1 MGLILEIDGLQKYY
15 PVRSG
20 VLDWLLS
27 KEKLWVRAVDGVSLA
42 IGENETLG
50 LVGESGSGKTT
61 LGRTVVMLERPTGGR
76 VVFQGKDLAKLG
88 EEELRKTRRQMQ
100 IVFQNPTS
108 SLDPRQRVKD
118 ILAEPLKAFAREEGS
133 DREGF
138 RDKLSES
145 LRAVGLSESALSRF
159 PHEFSGGQRQ
169 RISIARALILGPA
182 FLVLDEPTSALDSS
196 IQVQVL
202 NLLRQVQEE
211 RKLSY
216 LFITHNV
223 SVVRYM
229 ADRVAVMY
237 AGKIAEVGR
246 TREVLTNP
254 MHPYTMA
261 LISSVPEPD
270 PTKKRVGGALKGE
283 VPSSISPPMGCRFSP
298 RCPYAKDVCFR
309 DEPQLRSVEP
319 GRWVSCHFAPG
330 ISAPTSKN

>member
-1 MGLILEIDGLQKYY
+1 MILEIDGLQKYY

-76 VVFQGKDLAKLG
+76 VVFQGKDLAKLS

>member
-1 MGLILEIDGLQKYY
+1 MILEIDGLQKYY

-88 EEELRKTRRQMQ
+88 QEELRKTRRQMQ

-138 RDKLSES
+138 RDRLSES
-145 LRAVGLSESALSRF
+145 LRAVGLPESALSRF

-270 PTKKRVGGALKGE
+270 PKKKRVGKALRGE
-283 VPSSISPPMGCRFSP
+283 VPSSISPPKGCRFSP

>member
-76 VVFQGKDLAKLG
+76 VVFQGKDLAKLS

>member
-1 MGLILEIDGLQKYY
+1 MILEIDGLQKYY

-76 VVFQGKDLAKLG
+76 VVFQGKDLAKLS

-145 LRAVGLSESALSRF
+145 LRAVGLPESALSRF

>member
-1 MGLILEIDGLQKYY
+1 MILEIDGLQKYY

>member
-145 LRAVGLSESALSRF
+145 LRAVGLPESALSRF

>member
-1 MGLILEIDGLQKYY
+1 LILEIDGLQKYY

-76 VVFQGKDLAKLG
+76 VVFQGKDLAKLS